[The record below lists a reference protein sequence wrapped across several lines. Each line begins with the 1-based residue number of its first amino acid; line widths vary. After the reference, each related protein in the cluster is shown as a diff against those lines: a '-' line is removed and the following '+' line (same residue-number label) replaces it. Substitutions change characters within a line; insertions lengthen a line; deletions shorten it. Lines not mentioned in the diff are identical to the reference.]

1 MSMISMVEARLPP
14 GFRFHPRDDELVL
27 DYLEKKVASSGT
39 NGVGGFYGGHMMVD
53 VDLNKCEPWDL
64 PEMARVGLKEWYFFN
79 LRDRKYA
86 TGQRTNRA
94 TRSGYW
100 KATGK
105 DRAVCRRG
113 CSSGCG
119 KPSSSTR
126 AEPPRAR
133 RLTGSCT
140 SSAAKNN
147 NINNNNNNNII
158 IIITQQNSHTRKYW
172 RIGSYAKCSSRVEKP
187 FPGRRCRR
195 LRTKTTARRR
205 SLPSSTTTSP
215 STTRPPEP
223 RGLRASALLLRPRSR
238 PPAAA
243 YVPTVENSFPAKGS
257 INTGGGFPHSG
268 SSDKRAIKAVLS
280 QFSRLENTPKRE
292 FPQGLDQG
300 GGFESYL
307 AENGLSHLWNSF

>member
-27 DYLEKKVASSGT
+27 DYLMKKVASGGT

-64 PEMARVGLKEWYFFN
+64 PEMARVGLKEWYFFS

-113 CSSGCG
+113 VLVGMRKTLVFYEGRAPKG
-119 KPSSSTR
+119 KKTDWVMHEFRREEQQQQQQQQQQQHHHHTTKFSYQKILEDWVLCKVFFKSREAISRPSMPETSHEDDGST
-126 AEPPRAR
+126 
-133 RLTGSCT
+133 
-140 SSAAKNN
+140 
-147 NINNNNNNNII
+147 
-158 IIITQQNSHTRKYW
+158 
-172 RIGSYAKCSSRVEKP
+172 
-187 FPGRRCRR
+187 
-195 LRTKTTARRR
+195 
-205 SLPSSTTTSP
+205 SLPPLVDNYITFDHAAPP
-215 STTRPPEP
+215 SLEGYEQVPCF
-223 RGLRASALLLRPRSR
+223 SAPAPG
-238 PPAAA
+238 PPAAP

-257 INTGGGFPHSG
+257 SNTGGGFPHSG